1 MKILFIQP
9 TADKRGHYGI
19 YTVNLCQE
27 LSKLGNQV
35 SLFTNKVYPERFLSE
50 KPLFEVVEAKAGK
63 YQFEKFDQIKEKHS
77 LYYQYGYLKN
87 SFILLKLAF
96 EFLKE
101 NHFDIVQILDAE
113 YGILSFLLKI
123 YRKFLPPVV
132 LLIQAPNFS
141 FHKYSGS
148 FLIRIYKTSQRR
160 ILKSCLD
167 KEIKA
172 VNTLGEYHREELKK
186 QLDLKEN
193 FPIKVI
199 YDGANPPPVYLDKE
213 KAREK
218 LGINYK
224 GTIFLFFGM
233 LRKDKGIK
241 YFFEAISLLK
251 DQDFK
256 VLIAGSLFD
265 YKESEVLNLIDKFR
279 IKNKIILK
287 LGYIEAEKV
296 YCYFF
301 ASDVLVLP
309 YVKVYTGG
317 SGPLLKE
324 AAVCKIPSIVSN
336 VSEMGRLVK
345 EKKMGLVAEPE
356 DPESLAEKMKKF
368 LKMSEKQRKELGE
381 NAFKVANTWQKM
393 AKEYSEF
400 FKEILIKNESKE

>member
-50 KPLFEVVEAKAGK
+50 KPLFEIIEARAGK
-63 YQFEKFDQIKEKHS
+63 YQFEKFDQNKEKHPF
-77 LYYQYGYLKN
+77 YYHYGYLRN
-87 SFILLKLAF
+87 SFIILKLAF

-101 NHFDIVQILDAE
+101 NHFDVVQILDAE

-123 YRKFLPPVV
+123 YRKFLPPAV

-148 FLIRIYKTSQRR
+148 FLIRIYKTAQRG

-193 FPIKVI
+193 FPLRVI
-199 YDGANPPPVYLDKE
+199 YDGANPPPAHLNKE
-213 KAREK
+213 EAREK

-233 LRKDKGIK
+233 LRKDKGME

-265 YKESEVLNLIDKFR
+265 YKESEILNLIDKSG
-279 IKNKIILK
+279 IKNKIVLR
-287 LGYIEAEKV
+287 LGYIEVEKV
-296 YCYFF
+296 YYYFF

-324 AAVCKIPSIVSN
+324 AAVCKIPAIVSD

-356 DPESLAEKMKKF
+356 NPESLAEKMKEF
-368 LKMSEKQRKELGE
+368 LKMSEKQRKELGKK
-381 NAFKVANTWQKM
+381 AFGAANNWQKM
-393 AKEYSEF
+393 AKEYLEF
-400 FKEILIKNESKE
+400 FKEILSKNGAKK